1 MNDYRLITAAN
12 NLLALTLATPAT
24 RDGLQLA
31 DALAALRGAV
41 TEATAPQPDKNEAAR
56 NHAKAQ
62 LASIIEMVA
71 ALECDYD
78 RIEELRDELTELT
91 EAVTDATTKKERKEA
106 AAAALEAW
114 KEENQEEL
122 DALIAEAGDCTD
134 ADDARRRIEE
144 DALSVQVR
152 SDWHSPGETAE
163 DTEFE
168 ILLCTGGPA
177 CKIVGEL
184 GQYNEPDRAWI
195 EFQDWFTSWGELVT
209 TGEDNRALLAY
220 CRVFYFGE

>member
-122 DALIAEAGDCTD
+122 DDLIAEAGDCTD
-134 ADDARRRIEE
+134 ADDARRPMEGAPLRG
-144 DALSVQVR
+144 R
-152 SDWHSPGETAE
+152 SGSDCPSPGETAE
-163 DTEFE
+163 ATEFE
-168 ILLCTGGPA
+168 SLLCPGGPA
-177 CKIVGEL
+177 CNISNSVSS
-184 GQYNEPDRAWI
+184 AV
-195 EFQDWFTSWGELVT
+195 S
-209 TGEDNRALLAY
+209 
-220 CRVFYFGE
+220 